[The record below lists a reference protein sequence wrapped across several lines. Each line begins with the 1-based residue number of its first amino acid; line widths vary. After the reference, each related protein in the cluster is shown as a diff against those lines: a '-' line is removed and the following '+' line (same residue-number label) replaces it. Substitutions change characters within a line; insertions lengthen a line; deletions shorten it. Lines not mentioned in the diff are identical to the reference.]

1 MKRHTRTLGFLL
13 AAVALLG
20 AAMFA
25 EIRHEQTLAFDPLT
39 TLDLAAVRML
49 AVSCNACKARRFEKV
64 DGRWQMR
71 EPFAQPADDAAVA
84 KLLGIANAPVRFRH
98 MAGDL
103 DAKKLGLDP
112 PQATLQ
118 LDTTTLRFGTTDA
131 LHGDRYVETGGSIV
145 LVPDRFSALLFAAP
159 ENELA
164 KPPAI
169 PNVTGH

>member
-1 MKRHTRTLGFLL
+1 
-13 AAVALLG
+13 V
-20 AAMFA
+20 
-25 EIRHEQTLAFDPLT
+25 
-39 TLDLAAVRML
+39 L
-49 AVSCNACKARRFEKV
+49 AVSCNACRTRRFEKV
-64 DGRWQMR
+64 EGHWQMR
-71 EPFAQPADDAAVA
+71 EPFQQPADDAAVD
-84 KLLGIANAPVRFRH
+84 KLAAIARASVRFRH
-98 MAGDL
+98 AAGEL

-131 LHGDRYVETGGSIV
+131 LHGDRYVQAGGSIA

-164 KPPAI
+164 RPPAM